1 MDYIAIRGFH
11 PEKIHT
17 VCDVDPT
24 LPAKLTFPLY
34 VPVNVRVLR
43 GRVDVVIVATPAF
56 NDALPMKVVPVLNVT
71 LPVGVPPGE
80 VTAAVKVTV
89 CPRVDGFGANR
100 WFGPTSLRVRPSV
113 TERRCPQHQA
123 ARMHRQE
130 ESLCRN

>member
-1 MDYIAIRGFH
+1 MDYIAIRGFA

-24 LPAKLTFPLY
+24 LPAKLAFPLY
-34 VPVNVRVLR
+34 VPVKVRVLR

-80 VTAAVKVTV
+80 VTVAVKVRQRGCTAREKHCV
-89 CPRVDGFGANR
+89 GAKQSRESSPRPR
-100 WFGPTSLRVRPSV
+100 
-113 TERRCPQHQA
+113 
-123 ARMHRQE
+123 
-130 ESLCRN
+130 